1 MKVRRKIEI
10 EEDVVLPTICKDSRG
25 LGARYYVTHG
35 DHVMYLTAGMCSLQC
50 YNLDTYEA
58 EAMVPCTAEE
68 ALSALEALFTAA
80 RKIIKEAEQ

>member
-1 MKVRRKIEI
+1 
-10 EEDVVLPTICKDSRG
+10 
-25 LGARYYVTHG
+25 
-35 DHVMYLTAGMCSLQC
+35 MYLTAGMCSLQC